1 MQKTKSLNEISEQRD
16 RLKVINRENMKANK
30 NIKNRADVIN
40 KCASNSR
47 IKRRLSIFNNDRTI
61 KKQNYEKRTI
71 Y

>member
-1 MQKTKSLNEISEQRD
+1 MQKIKSLNEISEQRD

>member
-40 KCASNSR
+40 KCACNCR
-47 IKRRLSIFNNDRTI
+47 TMRGLSVFDKGKTI
-61 KKQNYEKRTI
+61 KK
-71 Y
+71 

>member
-16 RLKVINRENMKANK
+16 RLKIVNRENMKANK

-47 IKRRLSIFNNDRTI
+47 TIRRLSIFDKDKTI
-61 KKQNYEKRTI
+61 KK
-71 Y
+71 